1 MISKISSEREAAPD
15 EQANLFLWYDAA
27 TAGHGVYGHVF
38 VPVRLRSDIPGKIT
52 GLYRIFCR
60 WEAVTLPTFFVVFH
74 RFVEIYL

>member
-1 MISKISSEREAAPD
+1 MISKISSGREAAPD

-38 VPVRLRSDIPGKIT
+38 VPVRLRSDIPEKIT
-52 GLYRIFCR
+52 VLYRIFCR